1 MAKSKKLFA
10 VNLERSTMLD
20 FQRLALDLD
29 RFVNDM
35 MEEAMKDFMAKYR
48 KKPLAKREDK

>member
-20 FQRLALDLD
+20 FQRLALDMD

-35 MEEAMKDFMAKYR
+35 MEEAMKDLMKKYSKT
-48 KKPLAKREDK
+48 KK